1 MAVHAGK
8 LEHALAC
15 ELRAGALLLRSLAAK
30 RTEAPD
36 KITAHAVWAGLPM
49 GVGVVWDG
57 SHHASRARE
66 DTTDSSWSEALA
78 AWRAKRSVE
87 FMRSRSAQP
96 SSAPSLTAITVRD
109 FAMT

>member
-36 KITAHAVWAGLPM
+36 KVTAQAVWAGFPM

-57 SHHASRARE
+57 SHR
-66 DTTDSSWSEALA
+66 
-78 AWRAKRSVE
+78 
-87 FMRSRSAQP
+87 
-96 SSAPSLTAITVRD
+96 
-109 FAMT
+109 